1 MDLAF
6 PARVKAA
13 AVQYDISPELA
24 FGLGEGLNL
33 YYSRRPKL
41 RPPHRIHVL
50 PVGFEQKLAERLAQ
64 PRQEAIAAAL
74 AGNGYGV
81 MVCTGDWHGLDAIEK
96 WGEDLSLWPM
106 LDGWERSIAATA
118 DLICESDGLYRRSY
132 TAFLNEAMAYFDG
145 LETARQHLIEI
156 ADDWLAIAA
165 QLRAGQN
172 LERLSS
178 RILRM
183 ASRESRF
190 WGLILDQFGE
200 GI

>member
-1 MDLAF
+1 MGVPF
-6 PARVKAA
+6 PKRVERAA
-13 AVQYDISPELA
+13 NQYDISPELA

-33 YYSRRPKL
+33 YYSRRAQL
-41 RPPHRIHVL
+41 RPPHRLHIL
-50 PVGFEQKLAERLAQ
+50 PVSFEEKLAIRLAQ
-64 PRQEAIAAAL
+64 PREQAIAAAL

-96 WGEDLSLWPM
+96 WAEDLSLWPM
-106 LDGWERSIAATA
+106 LEGWESSLTATA
-118 DLICESDGLYRRSY
+118 DLIEESDGLYRRSY
-132 TAFLNEAMAYFDG
+132 SLFLQEGMNYFNNLEKAYQE
-145 LETARQHLIEI
+145 LLEI
-156 ADDWLAIAA
+156 ADDWLLIAT
-165 QLRAGQN
+165 QLRRGRN

>member
-1 MDLAF
+1 MGF
-6 PARVKAA
+6 PFPERVLLAA
-13 AVQYDISPELA
+13 ARYNVSPELA

-33 YYSRRPKL
+33 YYSRRPQL
-41 RPPHRIHVL
+41 RPPHRLHVL
-50 PVGFEQKLAERLAQ
+50 PVSFEEKLIERLAE
-64 PRQEAIAAAL
+64 PRQDAIAAAL

-81 MVCTGDWHGLDAIEK
+81 MICTGDWHGLDAIEK
-96 WGEDLSLWPM
+96 WAEDLSLWPM
-106 LDGWERSIAATA
+106 LEGWESSLTVTA
-118 DLICESDGLYRRSY
+118 RLIEESDGLYRRSY
-132 TAFLNEAMAYFDG
+132 SLFLQEAMVYFDE
-145 LETARQHLIEI
+145 LEKAHQELLEI
-156 ADDWLAIAA
+156 ADDWLVIAA
-165 QLRAGQN
+165 QLRARRN